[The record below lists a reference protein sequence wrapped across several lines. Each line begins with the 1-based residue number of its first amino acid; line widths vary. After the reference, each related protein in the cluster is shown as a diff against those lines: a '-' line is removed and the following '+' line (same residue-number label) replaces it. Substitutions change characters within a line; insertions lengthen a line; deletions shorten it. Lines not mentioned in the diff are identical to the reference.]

1 MKPLDQFK
9 RTPLRRYDKAPPPPP
24 EEKRTLEPAIRKRYF
39 GVPSFERMHA
49 GRWLGGAICAAML
62 LTLCNA
68 SAPMGDVPTV
78 QQRFTQWAAI
88 QNEKTVQRLPGPT
101 PEPDSALAA
110 AASFNPDQEKLEVK
124 QEAKQE
130 TLTAQAETRQETT
143 QTQTTADT
151 STGFKHYEPGQLHYE
166 SDNIAVSIEQKTKD
180 SMTYFV
186 CDIQLSSADQFRTA
200 FAGDD
205 FKSGI
210 YEAVSDIAGRYNPV
224 LAINADFCRYHRDG
238 VIIRNGEVLRRQN
251 IRKHHLLIVDK
262 DGNLSAQTDRS
273 GKQGLVA
280 NKLEQAQTWQTFEF
294 GPVLVEDGKAAALPS
309 SFYVNC
315 HDGYYEP
322 RTAIG
327 QIGPLHYIVI
337 VVDGRREGYSTGA
350 SIPQL
355 QQLFLDEGAEFA
367 FNLDGG
373 GSTTL
378 YFRGEVI
385 NMPSGGKERSVS
397 DIIMFTN

>member
-49 GRWLGGAICAAML
+49 GRWLGGTICAAML

-166 SDNIAVSIEQKTKD
+166 ADNIAVSIEQKTKD

-238 VIIRNGEVLRRQN
+238 VIIR
-251 IRKHHLLIVDK
+251 K
-262 DGNLSAQTDRS
+262 
-273 GKQGLVA
+273 GKKV
-280 NKLEQAQTWQTFEF
+280 FH
-294 GPVLVEDGKAAALPS
+294 KA
-309 SFYVNC
+309 VT
-315 HDGYYEP
+315 
-322 RTAIG
+322 R
-327 QIGPLHYIVI
+327 
-337 VVDGRREGYSTGA
+337 
-350 SIPQL
+350 
-355 QQLFLDEGAEFA
+355 
-367 FNLDGG
+367 
-373 GSTTL
+373 
-378 YFRGEVI
+378 
-385 NMPSGGKERSVS
+385 
-397 DIIMFTN
+397 

>member
-130 TLTAQAETRQETT
+130 TLTAQAETRQETA

-166 SDNIAVSIEQKTKD
+166 
-180 SMTYFV
+180 
-186 CDIQLSSADQFRTA
+186 
-200 FAGDD
+200 
-205 FKSGI
+205 
-210 YEAVSDIAGRYNPV
+210 
-224 LAINADFCRYHRDG
+224 
-238 VIIRNGEVLRRQN
+238 
-251 IRKHHLLIVDK
+251 
-262 DGNLSAQTDRS
+262 
-273 GKQGLVA
+273 
-280 NKLEQAQTWQTFEF
+280 
-294 GPVLVEDGKAAALPS
+294 
-309 SFYVNC
+309 
-315 HDGYYEP
+315 
-322 RTAIG
+322 
-327 QIGPLHYIVI
+327 
-337 VVDGRREGYSTGA
+337 
-350 SIPQL
+350 
-355 QQLFLDEGAEFA
+355 
-367 FNLDGG
+367 
-373 GSTTL
+373 
-378 YFRGEVI
+378 
-385 NMPSGGKERSVS
+385 
-397 DIIMFTN
+397 

>member
-39 GVPSFERMHA
+39 GVPSFECMHA

-210 YEAVSDIAGRYNPV
+210 
-224 LAINADFCRYHRDG
+224 L
-238 VIIRNGEVLRRQN
+238 
-251 IRKHHLLIVDK
+251 
-262 DGNLSAQTDRS
+262 
-273 GKQGLVA
+273 
-280 NKLEQAQTWQTFEF
+280 
-294 GPVLVEDGKAAALPS
+294 
-309 SFYVNC
+309 
-315 HDGYYEP
+315 
-322 RTAIG
+322 
-327 QIGPLHYIVI
+327 
-337 VVDGRREGYSTGA
+337 
-350 SIPQL
+350 
-355 QQLFLDEGAEFA
+355 
-367 FNLDGG
+367 
-373 GSTTL
+373 
-378 YFRGEVI
+378 
-385 NMPSGGKERSVS
+385 
-397 DIIMFTN
+397 